1 VTRAVLPEFAKY
13 KTWLFDCDGVLL
25 DSNRLKTDAFH
36 QVALEF
42 GQAAADQLVA
52 YHVANGGVSR
62 HVKFRYLQEVILQRP
77 FDEVLQRR
85 LTDAFS
91 TTSKALLLDCPLTE
105 GCLELLEC
113 VRPAQAYVVSGGDQ
127 ADLEEIF
134 RARNLERYFAGIFG
148 SPRTKFQIIDALK
161 PTLRGAAP
169 VVFVG
174 DSRVDHEAAEYA
186 QADFVF
192 VSRYSE
198 FDGWREYTE
207 ARPAIRLARTLAALL
222 QQVA

>member
-42 GQAAADQLVA
+42 GQAAADELVA
-52 YHVANGGVSR
+52 YHTANGGVSR
-62 HVKFRYLQEVILQRP
+62 HVKFRYLQETILQRP

-85 LTDAFS
+85 LTEAFS
-91 TTSKALLLDCPLTE
+91 TTSKALLMDCPLTE
-105 GCLELLEC
+105 GCLALLES

-134 RARNLERYFAGIFG
+134 RARDLERHFAGIFG

-161 PTLRGAAP
+161 PALSDAP

-198 FDGWREYTE
+198 FDGWQKYTAE
-207 ARPAIRLARTLAALL
+207 RPAIRLASTLAALL
-222 QQVA
+222 Q